1 MKLIDIIEVFIAG
14 DWGEE
19 TYSKETP
26 CAVTCVRGADIIPI
40 SEYDFS
46 AIPVR
51 YINQQAYAKKCLQVG
66 DIIIEKSGGSPT
78 QSTGRV
84 SLVSQELLDH
94 AGAVICSNFC
104 TAFRVKKGWNPLY
117 VYYYLQ
123 FIYNLGAF
131 FNFEG
136 KTSGIKNLQLD
147 AAFAAIPIE
156 DISESIQNNIV
167 AILQGLER
175 KIAINRQINQNLEAM
190 AKQLYDYWFVQFDFP
205 NENGKPYKSSGGKM
219 VWNEKLKREIPKG
232 WNVLKLGEH
241 CSFNKRTSNGYF
253 NHPILYL
260 DTSNITNNTIDEL
273 QFLNPSS
280 DIIPSR
286 ARRLVQEGDIVYS
299 TVRPNLKHFG
309 IIMNPDYNMVV
320 STGFAVITANWSA
333 YRYFIY
339 QFLIQAATIE
349 NLSTIA
355 QSAVSAYP
363 SINTSDIENLD
374 LVVPPDSMIEKY
386 AKTACRLYLQIDTN
400 YKEIKSLTKQ
410 RDELLP
416 LLMNG
421 QVSVNSDLAVSY
433 IIYKNK
439 IIRIMKENI
448 IQAIV
453 AKMQRDLDCRQMA
466 RLKAVLTS
474 ELHNVE
480 IIEKSDCATQQT
492 QENEH
497 LLNSFISAKKIEG
510 CSDKTL
516 TYYRNTIERLLVTLS
531 LAICH
536 ITTTDIRT
544 YLSDYQEEHQSS
556 KVTIDNMRRIFS
568 SFFAWLEDEDYIA
581 KSPVRRIHKVKT
593 DSLVKEVLSDEQ
605 LEQLRDSCTTKRDL
619 AIIDFLSSTGIRVGE
634 LVKLSRED
642 IDFHERQCVVFGK
655 GNKERVVYFNARTKL
670 HLQQYLNERTDSNP
684 ALFVSLNS
692 PHSRLTISGVEV
704 RIRKMGQA
712 LSVTKVRI

>member
-1 MKLIDIIEVFIAG
+1 MTIPTLVKQQLSAAAQQTKIRHTSPDKIRDCTVWIPELTEQKRIGKLL
-14 DWGEE
+14 
-19 TYSKETP
+19 
-26 CAVTCVRGADIIPI
+26 R
-40 SEYDFS
+40 
-46 AIPVR
+46 
-51 YINQQAYAKKCLQVG
+51 
-66 DIIIEKSGGSPT
+66 
-78 QSTGRV
+78 
-84 SLVSQELLDH
+84 SLD
-94 AGAVICSNFC
+94 
-104 TAFRVKKGWNPLY
+104 
-117 VYYYLQ
+117 
-123 FIYNLGAF
+123 
-131 FNFEG
+131 
-136 KTSGIKNLQLD
+136 
-147 AAFAAIPIE
+147 
-156 DISESIQNNIV
+156 
-167 AILQGLER
+167 R
-175 KIAINRQINQNLEAM
+175 KIELNRAINQNLEAM

-421 QVSVNSDLAVSY
+421 QVSVNSDLSV
-433 IIYKNK
+433 YKKRRGKVPLLDSKRCVRHLSPSSAIHNCFGQ
-439 IIRIMKENI
+439 RI
-448 IQAIV
+448 
-453 AKMQRDLDCRQMA
+453 LDR
-466 RLKAVLTS
+466 
-474 ELHNVE
+474 
-480 IIEKSDCATQQT
+480 
-492 QENEH
+492 
-497 LLNSFISAKKIEG
+497 
-510 CSDKTL
+510 
-516 TYYRNTIERLLVTLS
+516 
-531 LAICH
+531 
-536 ITTTDIRT
+536 
-544 YLSDYQEEHQSS
+544 
-556 KVTIDNMRRIFS
+556 
-568 SFFAWLEDEDYIA
+568 
-581 KSPVRRIHKVKT
+581 
-593 DSLVKEVLSDEQ
+593 
-605 LEQLRDSCTTKRDL
+605 
-619 AIIDFLSSTGIRVGE
+619 
-634 LVKLSRED
+634 
-642 IDFHERQCVVFGK
+642 
-655 GNKERVVYFNARTKL
+655 
-670 HLQQYLNERTDSNP
+670 
-684 ALFVSLNS
+684 
-692 PHSRLTISGVEV
+692 
-704 RIRKMGQA
+704 
-712 LSVTKVRI
+712 